1 MNVQQHYFS
10 IPRAFKMSL
19 FFQEWILFPEMQ
31 LENEGSSGH
40 PRPREIDSVG
50 SWGSNYGLF
59 GSDSFIPGRC
69 DLIDSKEVS
78 SFSAQGL
85 YLEQEW
91 IIPLEIVVLLILRR
105 V

>member
-1 MNVQQHYFS
+1 
-10 IPRAFKMSL
+10 MSNNIIL
-19 FFQEWILFPEMQ
+19 VFHMPEKFLFFFQEWILFPEMQ
-31 LENEGSSGH
+31 LENKGSWGH
-40 PRPREIDSVG
+40 PRPQEIDSVG

-85 YLEQEW
+85 YLEQGG
-91 IIPLEIVVLLILRR
+91 IIPLEIVILWILRR
-105 V
+105 A